1 MLPHAPG
8 RPTTRLR
15 TAPDGRRTEV
25 RARLGAPLEA
35 RSAALVAVLV
45 GLGLALLG
53 AGPAAAHN
61 TLVSSDPADGTT
73 AATAPAQVTLTFNE
87 PAVALGT
94 VVEVRAPDGRVVSS
108 GEAVLTG
115 ASVAQGLSGE
125 LPAGDYS
132 VLWRVTSADGHPIE
146 GQLTFTA
153 QGPTTVGDEPAAAGP
168 DATPTAEA
176 PTPTPTPTP
185 TSTAPAATESAEPA
199 EPAEQDPAAEAS
211 ATNALLAGTVAALAA
226 LGVVVAVLIRRRP
239 HGQHG
244 GAGASAAAGAPWG
257 GEPDGSTGGTRDAGA
272 GGAGPDGSAGTRD
285 GSTGD

>member
-8 RPTTRLR
+8 RTTTRPR

-25 RARLGAPLEA
+25 RARPGTPLGAPV
-35 RSAALVAVLV
+35 AALAAVLV
-45 GLGLALLG
+45 GLGLTLLG

-61 TLVSSDPADGTT
+61 TLVSSDPADGST

-108 GEAVLTG
+108 GDAVLTD
-115 ASVAQGLSGE
+115 ASVAQALSGE
-125 LPAGDYS
+125 LPAGDYA

-153 QGPTTVGDEPAAAGP
+153 QGATTIGDVPAAAGP
-168 DATPTAEA
+168 AVTPTAAA
-176 PTPTPTPTP
+176 PTPTETPTPTP
-185 TSTAPAATESAEPA
+185 TSTAPEATESAEPA
-199 EPAEQDPAAEAS
+199 ERDPEAEAS
-211 ATNALLAGTVAALAA
+211 ATNALLAGTVAALVA

-244 GAGASAAAGAPWG
+244 GAGASAAAAAPRDGQPG
-257 GEPDGSTGGTRDAGA
+257 GSAGGTGGA
-272 GGAGPDGSAGTRD
+272 GGTGPDGSAGTRD
-285 GSTGD
+285 GATGD

>member
-87 PAVALGT
+87 PPVALGT

-199 EPAEQDPAAEAS
+199 EQDPAAEAS